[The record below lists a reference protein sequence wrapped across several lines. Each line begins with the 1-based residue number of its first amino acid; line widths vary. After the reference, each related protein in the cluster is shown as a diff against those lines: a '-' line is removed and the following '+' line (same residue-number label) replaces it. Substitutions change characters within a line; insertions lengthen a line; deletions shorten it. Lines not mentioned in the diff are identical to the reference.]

1 MTKSQIYRPVFSSF
15 IYSAT
20 KTKRE
25 RNNPMETTPMAQ
37 LDWPLVSHKIEWK
50 EKLERLDFE
59 KTP

>member
-1 MTKSQIYRPVFSSF
+1 
-15 IYSAT
+15 
-20 KTKRE
+20 
-25 RNNPMETTPMAQ
+25 METTPMAQ